1 MSIARDTLTET
12 LAVQMAELA
21 AREECVRKVERREND
36 ETDSELYEARDG
48 LINAQADALKTAIL
62 LGNTPPAPSPSAGLS
77 RDDIDIILGAIDRAW
92 DDVAEQIRYTNKDA
106 YADDEEKEALAELD
120 DQYGQMAERLT
131 ALRDSLSRVQHD
143 QLYSE
148 GHGFATYIT
157 PGSMQDE
164 GTDGEFW
171 APAVAQLEATEGP
184 HLEIMAG
191 LSPIDGKMVIHID
204 NHEEAISRIFLNDG
218 LIYGTDTQDL

>member
-21 AREECVRKVERREND
+21 AREECVRKVERRENG
-36 ETDSELYEARDG
+36 ETDSELYEARDE
-48 LINAQADALKTAIL
+48 LIRAQADALKTAIL

-77 RDDIDIILGAIDRAW
+77 RDDIDMILGAIDRAW
-92 DDVAEQIRYTNKDA
+92 GDIAEQIRY
-106 YADDEEKEALAELD
+106 ADDEEQEELAEVD
-120 DQYGQMAERLT
+120 DRYRQMNERLS
-131 ALRDSLSRVQHD
+131 ALHDSLALVQCD

-164 GTDGEFW
+164 GSEGEFW
-171 APAVAQLEATEGP
+171 APAVAQLESTEGA

-191 LSPIDGKMVIHID
+191 LSPIDNKMVIHID
-204 NHEEAISRIFLNDG
+204 NHEAGIARIFLNDG
-218 LIYGTDTQDL
+218 LIYGTETTDL